1 VVTQER
7 ENSERYGC
15 AISHDCYHSFLSI
28 VKRCFVGSPLMG
40 WAKMGSQ
47 NGETSFLLLSL
58 GLWGRAKVKTAKH
71 LRARE
76 VTSLLEGAAVAYLDY
91 AT

>member
-1 VVTQER
+1 
-7 ENSERYGC
+7 
-15 AISHDCYHSFLSI
+15 
-28 VKRCFVGSPLMG
+28 MG

>member
-1 VVTQER
+1 
-7 ENSERYGC
+7 
-15 AISHDCYHSFLSI
+15 
-28 VKRCFVGSPLMG
+28 
-40 WAKMGSQ
+40 
-47 NGETSFLLLSL
+47 
-58 GLWGRAKVKTAKH
+58 VKTAKH